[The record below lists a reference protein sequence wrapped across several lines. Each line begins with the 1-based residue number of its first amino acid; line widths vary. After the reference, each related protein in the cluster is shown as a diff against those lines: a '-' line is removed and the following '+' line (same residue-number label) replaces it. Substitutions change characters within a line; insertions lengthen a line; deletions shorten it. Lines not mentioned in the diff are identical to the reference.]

1 MIGRY
6 LKIAYRNLQ
15 RNRVVGFINIGGYV
29 LSASSFLLIVLYILN
44 QTDYDK
50 QHLTGDDLY
59 RVETELVNTGNPWIT
74 ATVSPP
80 IIPALEADFPEVI
93 RATRLVDPPET
104 GQHILKYD
112 QVSFFETKGYYVDS
126 TFFDMFTYDWVEGT
140 PDRALMEPYS
150 VVLTLPV
157 KEKLFGKDRA
167 LNQTIQI
174 INRFGD
180 NKFKVAGVVDP
191 KTNKSH
197 IRAHFYMSMNS
208 GGIGEYVRQN
218 NQWAGGNFIYGY
230 VQLAHTTNPHSLESK
245 FPAFL
250 VKHGGDQFRE
260 TGMQKTLTLQP
271 VKDIH
276 LFSTRSNQLDTGGNL
291 KLLSILSLIAFVIIL
306 IASINYMNL
315 ITARSV
321 ARSQDVSVR
330 KLLGAATG
338 NITGQYLAESFL
350 IVGISFI
357 AASFIAYLL
366 IPELAA
372 FTGENLSLL
381 GGKGL
386 KIGLGLIVFYAL
398 IALLSG
404 SYPALMMA
412 RIRPVQG
419 VKGMTSK
426 GVMSD
431 HLRKGLV
438 VTQFAISLGL
448 IIGSVIMARQIQ
460 YMKSKDLGFD
470 RDNRIVIPFQTS
482 ESRDK
487 MSVIKSEVQ
496 HLSGIDGLAGTRVL
510 PGQFVAQDFNLT
522 AANTQIESNL
532 KLIQVD
538 ENYFKVLE
546 IPILSGRNFTVGDT
560 ARQVVVNEKALQ
572 AFHINPDEAIGQR
585 LIAEYQGQRAE
596 YSVIGVVRDFN
607 QNSLKDAIQ
616 PLLFEYRPT
625 EQHLYLMLAIH
636 DGAQSQL
643 IAEISK
649 IWKGVIYDTP
659 FEWHFLNEMVEA
671 QYQQDTKISKII
683 GGFTLLAIIIA
694 CLGLFGLALFMVE
707 QKSKEIGIRKV
718 LGATALQIVTRISF
732 QFILLVGIALVI
744 ASPIIYWLMDRWL
757 QNYEYQIAIRP
768 WMFLIGGLA
777 AMIIAFITVSIQSIS
792 AALANPI
799 KSLRED

>member
-230 VQLAHTTNPHSLESK
+230 VQLAHATNPHSLESK

-250 VKHGGDQFRE
+250 EKHGGDQFRE

-350 IVGISFI
+350 IVEMSFI
-357 AASFIAYLL
+357 AATFIAYLL
-366 IPELAA
+366 IP
-372 FTGENLSLL
+372 
-381 GGKGL
+381 
-386 KIGLGLIVFYAL
+386 
-398 IALLSG
+398 
-404 SYPALMMA
+404 
-412 RIRPVQG
+412 
-419 VKGMTSK
+419 
-426 GVMSD
+426 
-431 HLRKGLV
+431 
-438 VTQFAISLGL
+438 
-448 IIGSVIMARQIQ
+448 
-460 YMKSKDLGFD
+460 
-470 RDNRIVIPFQTS
+470 
-482 ESRDK
+482 
-487 MSVIKSEVQ
+487 
-496 HLSGIDGLAGTRVL
+496 
-510 PGQFVAQDFNLT
+510 
-522 AANTQIESNL
+522 
-532 KLIQVD
+532 
-538 ENYFKVLE
+538 
-546 IPILSGRNFTVGDT
+546 
-560 ARQVVVNEKALQ
+560 
-572 AFHINPDEAIGQR
+572 
-585 LIAEYQGQRAE
+585 
-596 YSVIGVVRDFN
+596 
-607 QNSLKDAIQ
+607 
-616 PLLFEYRPT
+616 
-625 EQHLYLMLAIH
+625 
-636 DGAQSQL
+636 
-643 IAEISK
+643 
-649 IWKGVIYDTP
+649 
-659 FEWHFLNEMVEA
+659 
-671 QYQQDTKISKII
+671 
-683 GGFTLLAIIIA
+683 
-694 CLGLFGLALFMVE
+694 
-707 QKSKEIGIRKV
+707 
-718 LGATALQIVTRISF
+718 
-732 QFILLVGIALVI
+732 
-744 ASPIIYWLMDRWL
+744 
-757 QNYEYQIAIRP
+757 
-768 WMFLIGGLA
+768 
-777 AMIIAFITVSIQSIS
+777 
-792 AALANPI
+792 
-799 KSLRED
+799 